1 MSGGSVFLTNNNTEV
16 VAHRGSTTTLQCQ
29 VVKDSQYGV
38 VSSIKLKKSI
48 FYQFYL
54 IVFAL
59 ITFLLGIFNIMHILN
74 LLFIYSEQRSLP
86 FVQFAMGNKIRRN
99 LTSSRINILKSS
111 AFPQS

>member
-1 MSGGSVFLTNNNTEV
+1 MLSGGSVFLTNNNTEV

-59 ITFLLGIFNIMHILN
+59 ITFLWNFQYYAHFKS
-74 LLFIYSEQRSLP
+74 FIYL
-86 FVQFAMGNKIRRN
+86 
-99 LTSSRINILKSS
+99 L
-111 AFPQS
+111 

>member
-1 MSGGSVFLTNNNTEV
+1 MLSSGSVFLTNNNTEV
-16 VAHRGSTTTLQCQ
+16 VAHRGSTTTLYCQ

-59 ITFLLGIFNIMHILN
+59 ITFLWNFQYYAHFKS
-74 LLFIYSEQRSLP
+74 FIYL
-86 FVQFAMGNKIRRN
+86 
-99 LTSSRINILKSS
+99 L
-111 AFPQS
+111 